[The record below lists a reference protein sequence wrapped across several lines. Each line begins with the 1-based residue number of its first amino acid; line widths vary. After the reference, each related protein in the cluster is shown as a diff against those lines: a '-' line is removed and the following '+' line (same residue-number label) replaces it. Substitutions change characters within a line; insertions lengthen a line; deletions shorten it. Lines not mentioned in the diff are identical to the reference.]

1 VNFATGTSATP
12 PTPARAAA
20 AGGKLVKPAAKPAAR
35 QPLSPAELE
44 QAKHKREQLND
55 AFHGRLAGIK
65 QNVDA
70 LNHRLSDF
78 EEKVH
83 KEDVN
88 LDKGNPNDF
97 KVDLD

>member
-1 VNFATGTSATP
+1 M
-12 PTPARAAA
+12 
-20 AGGKLVKPAAKPAAR
+20 PAAKPAAR

-55 AFHGRLAGIK
+55 AFQGRLAGIK

-83 KEDVN
+83 KEDAN
-88 LDKGNPNDF
+88 LDKGDPNDF